1 LGGPTT
7 GTLEGAQILIALEP
21 LVYRSLSGPDMELG
35 KAIKLIRV
43 ASGLKQKDIA
53 TKLDVTPNYI
63 SLIESGNREPSVSLL
78 KSLANIFGVPVGL
91 FFLWEE
97 TGLHRGKVD
106 KARGLLTQ
114 LEALYVI
121 AQREKAQDKE

>member
-1 LGGPTT
+1 
-7 GTLEGAQILIALEP
+7 
-21 LVYRSLSGPDMELG
+21 MELG

-97 TGLHRGKVD
+97 TGLHREKVD

-114 LEALYVI
+114 LETLYVV
-121 AQREKAQDKE
+121 AQREKAQRKE